1 MTSAY
6 LQLQLK
12 ALDKSLKQYRTRQ
25 QRTEALETFE
35 EGLKFSLW
43 ENYQK
48 EFPQYQSMRKIYS
61 AYDALLSLGTSLGRA
76 FGPLEVQDAAETL
89 FAEIEKRKARLAKP
103 GMLERFTLFLKKA
116 DELVL
121 ISQNLRRYN
130 HQKIL

>member
-1 MTSAY
+1 MITPY
-6 LQLQLK
+6 IKEQLK
-12 ALDKSLKQYRTRQ
+12 GLNKILRQYKTRQ
-25 QRTEALETFE
+25 EKIAALETFE
-35 EGLKFSLW
+35 DGLRSSLW
-43 ENYQK
+43 MVYDDKFPLYITIRHPSNQYNYPRS
-48 EFPQYQSMRKIYS
+48 FGSMGK
-61 AYDALLSLGTSLGRA
+61 D